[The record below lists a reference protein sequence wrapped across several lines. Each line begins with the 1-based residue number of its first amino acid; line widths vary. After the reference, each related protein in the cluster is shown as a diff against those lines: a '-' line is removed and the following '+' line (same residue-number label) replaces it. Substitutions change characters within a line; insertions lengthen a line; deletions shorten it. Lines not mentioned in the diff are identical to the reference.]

1 VVSRP
6 VRRAWPPP
14 ETRRSGAS
22 AGYVAAGAEALAAD
36 ARSPR
41 RSGSP
46 PDRPA
51 DAVVGVVACGAN
63 ATLRDLT

>member
-22 AGYVAAGAEALAAD
+22 AGYVAGAEALAAD